1 METASAIS
9 ACSNRGGCLVS
20 QGLSWRQNTQPRLGN
35 THTHTSFP
43 ALWTH
48 LDTKTERR
56 NVHIHLNHTSE
67 PDNMCLFVWNMQ
79 KFRSLWR
86 SSQLKLSQN
95 IPVST
100 NWTWKR
106 VRRLIQLMSRW
117 DAGVWAGQV
126 PMGAWLKKLGRPRPG
141 CTDGRQTTHT
151 QGEGQGNSRRTKGKD
166 THTHTLHVRVCF
178 MMMIMVDQP
187 VLETHTSPS
196 LYINIISGC
205 LFQSP
210 RKQAALFFDGRFSHI
225 DSTFSRRSIN
235 LKCSRGEVREREKC
249 VLLHTNS
256 AVFVLSESVWS
267 RPESLLGCVLQ
278 IKSDLFIIFIN
289 DCKHKQ
295 NSWFRKSSSVRDCL
309 KLNKCPLFFL
319 VVFCQTFLSS
329 HLQLPCQQPLCHC
342 QIVWDC
348 IPCMQGEGT

>member
-1 METASAIS
+1 MHRWEAD
-9 ACSNRGGCLVS
+9 
-20 QGLSWRQNTQPRLGN
+20 N
-35 THTHTSFP
+35 THT
-43 ALWTH
+43 
-48 LDTKTERR
+48 R
-56 NVHIHLNHTSE
+56 
-67 PDNMCLFVWNMQ
+67 
-79 KFRSLWR
+79 WR
-86 SSQLKLSQN
+86 SGKQQEN
-95 IPVST
+95 
-100 NWTWKR
+100 
-106 VRRLIQLMSRW
+106 
-117 DAGVWAGQV
+117 
-126 PMGAWLKKLGRPRPG
+126 
-141 CTDGRQTTHT
+141 
-151 QGEGQGNSRRTKGKD
+151 KGKRP
-166 THTHTLHVRVCF
+166 THTHTLHVCVC
-178 MMMIMVDQP
+178 
-187 VLETHTSPS
+187 VLWWWSWLISPS

-210 RKQAALFFDGRFSHI
+210 RKQAALFFDGCFSYI

-267 RPESLLGCVLQ
+267 RSESLLGCVLQ

-309 KLNKCPLFFL
+309 KLNKCPLSFL

-342 QIVWDC
+342 QIVGDC
-348 IPCMQGEGT
+348 IPRMQGEGT